1 MVAGPFTGGSNIGRP
16 LIEGPALRGSSLVS
30 PSLDASILA
39 PPVLALTPTYR
50 GENFRNTPSVG
61 DTNTPRVGVGS
72 IKKDKKILRPKE
84 SQNPVGNFR
93 L

>member
-1 MVAGPFTGGSNIGRP
+1 MVGAPFTGGSNIGRP

-72 IKKDKKILRPKE
+72 IKKDKKILRSKE

-93 L
+93 F